1 MNLKMLSKG
10 NVLVFGDVILD
21 GYISGSVNRV
31 SPEAPVPV
39 LNPYEE
45 EVRLGGAGNVAL
57 NLSSLGSK
65 VTLIGVTGRDN
76 SSMQIKELLQKNSIN
91 NALCKSDNPTISKLR
106 YLAGQQ
112 QLIRIDNEEE
122 FTEADW
128 VVSLKNY
135 KKHIK
140 LKKNHVLVISDYGKG
155 TLRNIPLLIKEAK
168 KLNKIILVDPKGDD
182 FSKYKSADIIT
193 PNFIEF
199 ERVVGKVRDESDVR
213 RKGKELIRSLKLS
226 ALLITRGSEGMTLLE
241 NKKGKIVRCDFP
253 TEAQDVFDVS
263 GAGDTVIASVAAGLA
278 GGFSLSESIKLANI
292 AAGIVVGKSGT
303 ASVSLDEI
311 SPFLNKT
318 ESYITLQEAKSYSM
332 ELQQSGK
339 KIVFTNGCFD
349 ILHAG
354 HVEYLEAA
362 KQLGDKL
369 IVGINSDESV
379 RKLKGKD
386 RPINK
391 LINRAKVIGSL
402 KCVDAVVV
410 FDETTPIKL
419 IKAIKPNVLVKG
431 GDYKVK
437 EIVGYEEITKLGGKV
452 KTIPLVPGLSTTKI
466 ISKMI

>member
-1 MNLKMLSKG
+1 M
-10 NVLVFGDVILD
+10 I
-21 GYISGSVNRV
+21 R
-31 SPEAPVPV
+31 
-39 LNPYEE
+39 
-45 EVRLGGAGNVAL
+45 
-57 NLSSLGSK
+57 
-65 VTLIGVTGRDN
+65 
-76 SSMQIKELLQKNSIN
+76 NSIN
-91 NALCKSDNPTISKLR
+91 LS
-106 YLAGQQ
+106 
-112 QLIRIDNEEE
+112 
-122 FTEADW
+122 
-128 VVSLKNY
+128 
-135 KKHIK
+135 IK
-140 LKKNHVLVISDYGKG
+140 FK
-155 TLRNIPLLIKEAK
+155 
-168 KLNKIILVDPKGDD
+168 KIILVDPKGDD

-193 PNFIEF
+193 PNFKEF
-199 ERVVGKVRDESDVR
+199 EMVVGKVRDESDVR

-263 GAGDTVIASVAAGLA
+263 GAGDTVIASIAAGLA

-318 ESYITLQEAKSYSM
+318 ESYITLQEAKSYST

-354 HVEYLEAA
+354 HVKYLEAA

>member
-21 GYISGSVNRV
+21 RYISGSVNRV

-213 RKGKELIRSLKLS
+213 RKGKELIRSLKLR

-318 ESYITLQEAKSYSM
+318 ESYITLQEAKSYST
-332 ELQQSGK
+332 ELQQRGK